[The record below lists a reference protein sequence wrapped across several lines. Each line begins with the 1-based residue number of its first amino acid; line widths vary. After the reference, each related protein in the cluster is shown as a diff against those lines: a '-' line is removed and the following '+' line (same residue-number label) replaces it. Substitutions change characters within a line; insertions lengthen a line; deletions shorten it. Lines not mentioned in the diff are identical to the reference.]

1 MVKIKRLK
9 NKNMHDLRIK
19 IKTKKDAHLGILTLF
34 TGEGE
39 VSQTDSKKWVWDLED
54 ALETFEHDETIW
66 VVLVT
71 SELDTFLPDQIVL
84 GSRSLGEILDN
95 ITKPIICSVQRNAF
109 DLGFEFMMSCDISVC
124 RDTSQFSIGHLK
136 KGDIP
141 RDGGT
146 QRLPRIVGQGR
157 ALELLLTGRTFDAS
171 EAKEIGLVQYVSCCD
186 SLDLG
191 VDVAH
196 RIISNA
202 PISVKYIKESVKSGL
217 DMTLNQGLV
226 LEADLS
232 LILQSTEDR
241 SEGLGSF
248 FDKRKPKFK
257 GQ

>member
-1 MVKIKRLK
+1 MPSPQTEREIQARQLAQLIASIKCPTIMLCS
-9 NKNMHDLRIK
+9 DSIIGQGFEISL
-19 IKTKKDAHLGILTLF
+19 
-34 TGEGE
+34 
-39 VSQTDSKKWVWDLED
+39 STD
-54 ALETFEHDETIW
+54 I
-66 VVLVT
+66 
-71 SELDTFLPDQIVL
+71 
-84 GSRSLGEILDN
+84 R
-95 ITKPIICSVQRNAF
+95 ICSS
-109 DLGFEFMMSCDISVC
+109 E
-124 RDTSQFSIGHLK
+124 SIFQMPQLYWNQL
-136 KGDIP
+136 P
-141 RDGGT
+141 LDGGT

-226 LEADLS
+226 LESDLS
-232 LILQSTEDR
+232 LILQSTKDR

-248 FDKRKPKFK
+248 FDKRTPKVK